1 MIATDQLVHG
11 NANHVLGD
19 DDGAAEG
26 QYNMLDIGEL
36 ASASMFCDWI
46 LTQDMCIGRY

>member
-19 DDGAAEG
+19 DDGTVES
-26 QYNMLDIGEL
+26 QYNMLDIDVL
-36 ASASMFCDWI
+36 ASTSLVCD
-46 LTQDMCIGRY
+46 